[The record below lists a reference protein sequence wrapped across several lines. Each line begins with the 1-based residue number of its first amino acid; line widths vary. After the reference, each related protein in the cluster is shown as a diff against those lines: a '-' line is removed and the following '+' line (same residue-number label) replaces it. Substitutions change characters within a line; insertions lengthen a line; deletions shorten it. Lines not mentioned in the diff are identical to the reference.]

1 MARLILKKQHLL
13 LIGLMVLLILPAG
26 VSSAAIR
33 DGLRLVP
40 GCEGISSRGGGIILN
55 RDNTGQGRE
64 SFTISA
70 TDGSG
75 TVLVSITESS
85 FVGTQIN
92 FLTGLSFNYTTSPAA
107 NPIRV
112 EVVSPA
118 GNGVEAQVIYAG
130 LGSCAGLEFVGRD
143 GEVAVTDFTPS
154 PSVPLNASAPR
165 IVGTEDLRLTETGHV
180 VVTHIGTVNLRSG
193 DGVEYTI
200 VAQADHND
208 KLTVIGRNASASW
221 WFVSSG
227 EIRGWV
233 NATLVAIRG
242 DLSGVPVVPVQG
254 ELMPPRLFV
263 FRQQPVY
270 IAPESIIEVC
280 VIPGGLEYAIVGR
293 NRGGTWYE
301 LSVTCGDAETTG
313 WISSE
318 FGAFRNAGLSI
329 PVTE

>member
-1 MARLILKKQHLL
+1 MVRRLLKKQHLL
-13 LIGLMVLLILPAG
+13 LIGLMMLLMLPAG
-26 VSSAAIR
+26 ISSAATR
-33 DGLRLVP
+33 DGLRMVP
-40 GCEGISSRGGGIILN
+40 GCEEISSRGGGIILN
-55 RDNTGQGRE
+55 RDNTGQRRE

-70 TDGSG
+70 TDGYG

-92 FLTGLSFNYTTSPAA
+92 YLAGLSFDYTTAPAA
-107 NPIRV
+107 NPLRV

-118 GNGVEAQVIYAG
+118 GNGFEAQVIYAS

-143 GEVAVTDFTPS
+143 ESAITDFTPS
-154 PSVPLNASAPR
+154 PSVPLNAAAPR
-165 IVGTEDLRLTETGHV
+165 IGGTEDLRVTGVGHV
-180 VVTHIGTVNLRSG
+180 VVTNIGTVNLRSG

-208 KLTVIGRNASASW
+208 KLTVIGRNDDASW
-221 WFVSSG
+221 WFVSSN

-233 NATLVAIRG
+233 NATLVAVRG
-242 DLSGVPVVPVQG
+242 DVSDVPVVPVQG
-254 ELMPPRLFV
+254 DLLPPRLFV
-263 FRQQPVY
+263 FREQAVY
-270 IAPESIIEVC
+270 AAPESIIEAC

-301 LSVTCGDAETTG
+301 LSITCGDAETTG

-318 FGAFRNAGLSI
+318 FGAFRNSGLSI
-329 PVTE
+329 PVTY